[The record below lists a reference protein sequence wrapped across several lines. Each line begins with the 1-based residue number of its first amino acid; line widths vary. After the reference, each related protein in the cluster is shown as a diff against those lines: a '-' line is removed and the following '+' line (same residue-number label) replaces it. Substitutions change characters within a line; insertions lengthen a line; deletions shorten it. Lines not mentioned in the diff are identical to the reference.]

1 MKNGQIILALII
13 GISIIISSS
22 IVSYTF
28 YRIKSMDNTLTV
40 TGSTRIRVESDIVKW
55 VGEFGRTVPVDSL
68 KIGYRDMSRD
78 LKLVLEFYK
87 KNGINEKDLIISPV
101 FLEQLGLYGDRQTLR
116 EYILRQTITVQSND
130 IEKITE
136 LSKSFQE
143 LVNSGVAFRTQSLE
157 YYYSKLPE
165 LRVNLLTEA
174 MNDAK
179 ARAEKIAQSSGQKV
193 GSLKSASMGV
203 VQVLAPNSTEVS
215 DYGTYDTS
223 TIEKEV
229 MVAVRATFLLK

>member
-28 YRIKSMDNTLTV
+28 YKIKTMDNTLTV
-40 TGSTRIRVESDIVKW
+40 TGSTRIRVESDVVKW
-55 VGEFGRTVPVDSL
+55 VGEFSRTVPIDSL
-68 KIGYRDMSRD
+68 KIGYQDMSRD
-78 LKLVLEFYK
+78 LKLVLEFYR

-101 FLEQLGLYGDRQTLR
+101 FLEQLGLYDGRQYPR

>member
-1 MKNGQIILALII
+1 
-13 GISIIISSS
+13 
-22 IVSYTF
+22 
-28 YRIKSMDNTLTV
+28 MDNTLTV

-101 FLEQLGLYGDRQTLR
+101 FLEQLGLYGDRQTPR